1 MTLQERRTPPP
12 PPSTDPHP
20 TPPHQRGR
28 SSLSAFWG
36 FQIIHAQGG
45 GEGGG
50 AFWKDGAAEKP
61 PGRSPA
67 GWLQQTR
74 SSAVTGKRE
83 HTAGRGEPTEAG
95 LLEINTSG

>member
-20 TPPHQRGR
+20 TREGDRPLSFLGFSDHSR
-28 SSLSAFWG
+28 SGGWG
-36 FQIIHAQGG
+36 GW
-45 GEGGG
+45 G